1 MIEITD
7 PYSFKKADIR
17 ISFENG
23 KHGDNTPFDGPGGF
37 LAHAFYPGDNL
48 GGDTHFDAAEPWTLN
63 EPAYKGTF
71 YFEKNDGN
79 IIYSRK

>member
-63 EPAYKGTF
+63 EPAYKGTVCS
-71 YFEKNDGN
+71 KM
-79 IIYSRK
+79 